1 VRLVGMRRLCNQS
14 QKIVSKRRPKRPNQ
28 IVMKTIDGSSQAPG
42 TGTGTGT
49 GTGKAVPNFRAA
61 GVLFAGWSEV
71 IEKWCG
77 HI

>member
-42 TGTGTGT
+42 TGTG
-49 GTGKAVPNFRAA
+49 KAVPNFRAA